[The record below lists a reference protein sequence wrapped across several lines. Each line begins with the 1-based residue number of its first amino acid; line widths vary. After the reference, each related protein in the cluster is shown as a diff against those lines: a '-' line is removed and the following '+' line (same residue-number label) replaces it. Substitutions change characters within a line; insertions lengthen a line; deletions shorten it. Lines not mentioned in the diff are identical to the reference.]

1 MKITYIF
8 NSGFL
13 LEFKDF
19 DMLIDFYMDTEDGLV
34 TEEIVK
40 REKPLYVFAS
50 HSHGDH
56 FNKAVLEFKHK
67 RPYIKYIF
75 SSDIKDEINFDA
87 LYLEK
92 GEEFG
97 DENIHVRAFGS
108 TDEGISFYIEAE
120 DKKIFHAGD
129 LNNWHW
135 EEECDKEESLGYER
149 AFEEE
154 LSYIAE
160 RIQELDIVFF
170 PVDPRLG
177 TDYMRG
183 AVQFME
189 KITPRLFV
197 PMHFRDNYEKANA
210 FKAIAEK
217 NKSQFF
223 TIQKKGDF
231 IIWK

>member
-19 DMLIDFYMDTEDGLV
+19 DILIDFYIDTEDGLI
-34 TEEIVK
+34 TKEIIR
-40 REKPLYVFAS
+40 REKPLYVFVS

-56 FNKAVLEFKHK
+56 FNEAVLDFKNK
-67 RPYIKYIF
+67 RPFVKYIF
-75 SSDIKDEINFDA
+75 SWDIKDEIDFDA
-87 LYLEK
+87 VYLEK
-92 GEEFG
+92 GDEFG

-135 EEECDKEESLGYER
+135 EEECDKEESQGYER

-154 LSYIAE
+154 LSYICE
-160 RIQELDIVFF
+160 RIQELDILFF

-177 TDYMRG
+177 ADYMRG
-183 AVQFME
+183 AVQILE
-189 KITPRLFV
+189 KITAKLFI
-197 PMHFRDNYEKANA
+197 PMHFRENYEKANA
-210 FKAIAEK
+210 FEAIAEK
-217 NKSQFF
+217 NKSKFF
-223 TIQKKGDF
+223 RIQKKGDF